1 MNILMKRPRAYTVFL
16 IFEGVTALLLTTIFT
31 VATVYRL
38 EVAQLNP
45 LQLVLVGTM
54 LEVATFMFEVPTGI
68 VADMRSRRVSVI
80 IGVFLLGAAAIWEG
94 ALPFFATILIAQVI
108 SGLGYTFIS
117 GAAQAW
123 IADEVGKAQVG
134 QVYLRGAQVG
144 QMGGLVGTFAGV
156 GLASLRLNLPMLVGG
171 ALMIALSGFL
181 FLAMPEHSFTPTP
194 RGERTTWQTMGATLR
209 SGVGTVRHSTILL
222 LMLGIMAFGGAFSEG
237 FDRLWQAHFLRNFAF
252 PALGAF
258 EPIIWF
264 GIINAGAQLIN
275 LVAAEIVRRQLD
287 TTNARSI
294 MRALLLMN
302 GLLVAS
308 MVVFGAA
315 NSFGLALAAYW
326 SVALLRSLS
335 RPLLST
341 WINQH
346 IPSALRATVLSIS
359 NQSDALGQFIG
370 GPIVGVI
377 GTLRSLRAAMVAA
390 GIMLSPTLALYGWL
404 LRRDLAATQAQPQ
417 TTAAE

>member
-1 MNILMKRPRAYTVFL
+1 MNRLTKRPSAYTVFL
-16 IFEGVTALLLTTIFT
+16 IFEGATALLLTTIFT

-38 EVAQLNP
+38 EVAHLNP

-54 LEVATFMFEVPTGI
+54 LEIAAFTFEVPTGV
-68 VADMRSRRVSVI
+68 VADTWSRRVSVI

-94 ALPFFATILIAQVI
+94 SFPFFAAILIAQVI

-123 IADEVGKAQVG
+123 IADEVGEERVG
-134 QVYLRGAQVG
+134 PVYLRGAQMG
-144 QMGGLVGTFAGV
+144 QIGGLVGTFAGV
-156 GLASLRLNLPMLVGG
+156 GLASVQLNLPMLVGG
-171 ALMIALSGFL
+171 ALMIALSGLL
-181 FLAMPEHSFTPTP
+181 FVAMPEHGFTPTP
-194 RGERTTWQTMGATLR
+194 RGERSTWQTMRATFH
-209 SGVGTVRHSTILL
+209 SGVGTVRRSTMLL
-222 LMLGIMAFGGAFSEG
+222 LMLGIIAFGGAFSEG

-258 EPIIWF
+258 APIIWF

-275 LVAAEIVRRQLD
+275 LLAAEIVRRRLD

-302 GLLVAS
+302 TLLVAS

-335 RPLLST
+335 GPLFST

-346 IPSALRATVLSIS
+346 IPSQVRATVLSIS
-359 NQSDALGQFIG
+359 SQSDALGQFIG
-370 GPIVGVI
+370 GPILGVI
-377 GTLRSLRAAMVAA
+377 GTVRSLRAAMIAA
-390 GIMLSPTLALYGWL
+390 GIMLSPALGLYGWL
-404 LRRDLAATQAQPQ
+404 LRREGEPQAHPQVTATD
-417 TTAAE
+417 